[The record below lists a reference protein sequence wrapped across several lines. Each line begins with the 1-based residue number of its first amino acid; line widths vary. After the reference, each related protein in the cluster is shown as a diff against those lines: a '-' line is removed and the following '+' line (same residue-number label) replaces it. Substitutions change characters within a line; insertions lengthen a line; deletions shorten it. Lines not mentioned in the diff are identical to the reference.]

1 MSDAS
6 WASQLAEAISSLTD
20 LSQLVT
26 FPSMCDKVLEVA
38 SKQGLAS
45 AESRTQLKQLLTP
58 LPRWRDS
65 TPPDFATA
73 FAQLQDLYGFG
84 PPPLSDDV
92 ITALLGV
99 FPTYSDHRADWLAF
113 AFGTQR
119 LAIVNELLDR
129 DFISEGE
136 VVRHAEED
144 PIAFCRS
151 RLPEA
156 ISPTSK
162 VWQAPKV
169 LDALCT
175 EAAAA
180 TSTEDVARLVKSVIY
195 GYAAGTSRKTDSRIA
210 AFLSSAPTRVV
221 ARFLD
226 ETFRRPREGVRLAT
240 FLQAMRCDKK
250 VRSRREIGNRIAKLL
265 AERALEVIEAGS
277 SPGAETAGLALASLQ
292 LAVVEDAATRL
303 STEPSESLLTPA
315 HKTRLLKSIASHA
328 IAKAPSGKTL
338 ALVTGYDVAASL
350 RGLPAA
356 GKEVAPLPAAGGA
369 AGGQAAVSSAH
380 EAGMRKILSDF
391 ARLTTMANDPQ
402 ERDEALRNIL
412 FNHGVR
418 EFGKAGEELAFDSA
432 VHETRDSGVFPG
444 DPVRI
449 VRPGQ
454 EISAAGAR
462 HILVKATVALIPI
475 AST

>member
-1 MSDAS
+1 MSDAN
-6 WASQLAEAISSLTD
+6 WMSQLAEAISE
-20 LSQLVT
+20 LSDASQSVG
-26 FPSMCDKVLEVA
+26 FPSGCKKALEAA
-38 SKQGLAS
+38 SKQGLS
-45 AESRTQLKQLLTP
+45 SEDSRAQLRQLLGLVP
-58 LPRWRDS
+58 SWRDAS
-65 TPPDFATA
+65 PPEFVTA
-73 FAQLQDLYGFG
+73 FAQLQELCAFG
-84 PPPLSDDV
+84 PPLLSDAV
-92 ITALLGV
+92 ITALLSI
-99 FPTYSDHRADWLAF
+99 FPQYSDNRADWLAF
-113 AFGTQR
+113 AFATQR
-119 LAIVNELLDR
+119 LTIVNELLDR

-136 VVRHAEED
+136 VVQRAEDD

-162 VWQAPKV
+162 VWQVPKV

-175 EAAAA
+175 QAAASSSA
-180 TSTEDVARLVKSVIY
+180 EDVARLVKGVVH
-195 GYAAGTSRKTDSRIA
+195 GYSAGTSRKTDARIA
-210 AFLSSAPTRVV
+210 AFLASAPTPVV

-292 LAVVEDAATRL
+292 LSLVEDAAARV
-303 STEPSESLLTPA
+303 SAEPSESLLTPA

-338 ALVTGYDVAASL
+338 ALVSGYDVAASL
-350 RGLPAA
+350 GALPTA
-356 GKEVAPLPAAGGA
+356 GNEVAPTPA

-391 ARLTTMANDPQ
+391 ARLTTMVIDPQ
-402 ERDEALRNIL
+402 ERDEALRTVL

-418 EFGKAGEELAFDSA
+418 EFGMAGEELAFDSA
-432 VHETRDSGVFPG
+432 IHETRDSGVFPG

-462 HILVKATVALIPI
+462 HILVKASVVLIPI

>member
-1 MSDAS
+1 MSDATWTS
-6 WASQLAEAISSLTD
+6 RLADAISSLAD
-20 LSQLVT
+20 ISEHVS
-26 FPSMCDKVLEVA
+26 FSSRCEKALEAA
-38 SKQGLAS
+38 SKQGLS
-45 AESRTQLKQLLTP
+45 SEESRVHLKQLLTP
-58 LPRWRDS
+58 LPTWRL
-65 TPPDFATA
+65 TPPPEFSTA
-73 FAQLQDLYGFG
+73 FAQWQNLCAFG
-84 PPPLSDDV
+84 PPSLSDAV
-92 ITALLGV
+92 FTALLSS
-99 FPTYSDHRADWLAF
+99 FPQYSDHREDWLAF

-119 LAIVNELLDR
+119 LAIVNEILDH
-129 DFISEGE
+129 DFISEGD
-136 VVRHAEED
+136 VVQRAEED

-162 VWQAPKV
+162 DWQAPKV

-175 EAAAA
+175 QAAAS
-180 TSTEDVARLVKSVIY
+180 TSTEDVARLVRGVIL
-195 GYAAGTSRKTDSRIA
+195 GYSAGTSRKTDARIA
-210 AFLSSAPTRVV
+210 VFLASAPTPVL

-226 ETFRRPREGVRLAT
+226 ETFRRPREGLRLAT
-240 FLQAMRCDKK
+240 FLQAMICDKK
-250 VRSRREIGNRIAKLL
+250 VRSQREIGSRIAKLL

-292 LAVVEDAATRL
+292 LAVAEDAASHG

-315 HKTRLLKSIASHA
+315 HKTRLLKSVALHA

-338 ALVTGYDVAASL
+338 ALVSGYDVAASL
-350 RGLPAA
+350 GALPAA
-356 GKEVAPLPAAGGA
+356 SEEVAPTTA
-369 AGGQAAVSSAH
+369 AGGQAAVLSAH

-391 ARLTTMANDPQ
+391 ARLTTMADDLQ
-402 ERDEALRNIL
+402 ERDESLRNVL

-418 EFGKAGEELAFDSA
+418 EFGKAGEELAFDSGI
-432 VHETRDSGVFPG
+432 HETRDSGVFPG

-462 HILVKATVALIPI
+462 HILVKAIVVLIPI